1 MYTYPQLSKTIEGG
15 TGVLVIQGDEV
26 SGSKEVVTMNITGSD
41 LDKKDFLGKSD
52 PFLIFYCCNS
62 NNAYVPTHKTEV
74 IKKTLNP
81 VWKPIVVPAR
91 ILCSGDHSR
100 SIKIECYDWDSDG
113 SHDLIGECYTSLQR

>member
-1 MYTYPQLSKTIEGG
+1 MME
-15 TGVLVIQGDEV
+15 GDEV
-26 SGSKEVVTMNITGSD
+26 SSSKEVVTMDFNGTD

-52 PFLIFYCCNS
+52 PFLIFYRCNDS
-62 NNAYVPTHKTEV
+62 SQYLAAHKTEV

-91 ILCSGDHSR
+91 TLCSGDHNR

-113 SHDLIGECYTSLQR
+113 SHDLIGECYTNLER